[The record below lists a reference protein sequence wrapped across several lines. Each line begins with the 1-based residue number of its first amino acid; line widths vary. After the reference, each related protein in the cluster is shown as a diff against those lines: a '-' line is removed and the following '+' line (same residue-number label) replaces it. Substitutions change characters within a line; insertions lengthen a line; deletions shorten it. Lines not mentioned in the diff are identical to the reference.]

1 VIELHNLA
9 KTFGGHVPALQGV
22 SFNVPTGSIC
32 ALLGHNGAGKTT
44 AIKILSTLIRPSSG
58 QAIVAGFDVV
68 SNPAEVRASIGVTG
82 QDAALDPLLTGREN
96 LILFSRLRGMKR
108 KQARNRA
115 DELIEQ
121 FDLVKA
127 ANRPVTDYSG
137 GMRRRVDIAAALVI
151 PPKVLFLDE
160 PTTGLDPR
168 SRRDV
173 WSLVASLASQD
184 VTVLLTTQYLEEADV
199 LSDSIVILD
208 AGRVIAS
215 GTSDDLKRLVGS
227 GFCQLTP
234 VNAADLPRVALALA
248 DLGEVEKNTRENTV
262 SVPALDGA
270 ATLTEVL
277 RRVERL
283 GVELI
288 DISLRKP
295 SLDEVFLHLSSNADA
310 AVSSSAAG

>member
-1 VIELHNLA
+1 MIELHNLA
-9 KTFGGHVPALQGV
+9 KTFSGQVPALQGV
-22 SFNVPTGSIC
+22 SFSVPTGSIC

-68 SNPAEVRASIGVTG
+68 RDPAEVRASIGVTG

-108 KQARNRA
+108 KQARTRA

-234 VNAADLPRVALALA
+234 VNVADLPRVALALA

-262 SVPALDGA
+262 SVPAPDGA

-295 SLDEVFLHLSSNADA
+295 SLDEVFLHLSSSSDA
-310 AVSSSAAG
+310 AVSPSAAG